1 MTPNGIPLY
10 IQISHTV
17 QSSSK
22 KSPTAANGNKYTDS
36 QLDITQTMRN
46 LGILALSE
54 MVPSNPIPRVQK
66 EEKAERV

>member
-1 MTPNGIPLY
+1 
-10 IQISHTV
+10 
-17 QSSSK
+17 
-22 KSPTAANGNKYTDS
+22 
-36 QLDITQTMRN
+36 MRN